1 VLQILQPIVEVLRG
15 GLTFFTAATHD
26 YALAI
31 VLLTLVI
38 KMILHPLTRI
48 QLRSVKAMQ
57 VLAPHMAALKLK
69 YKDEPKVL
77 NQELMALYR
86 AHNVNPMMGCL
97 PLVVQMP
104 ILYALFRLLGQLSS
118 CALPAVSRAAG
129 YNPAIVGFPWMRI
142 DAAPKLTD
150 VLGVIPQHPE
160 AIVLFVF
167 PLLVGVTTW
176 LQSRMTVTDP
186 QQARL
191 FLFMPVMVGY
201 FATLYPLGLS
211 LYWIV
216 STLASMGE
224 VLLVIGRPRAPV
236 MSPPKSQQASK
247 AKMAD
252 ANRGPVPT
260 SRTKRGGKRV

>member
-1 VLQILQPIVEVLRG
+1 VQILQPIVEVLRH
-15 GLTFFTAATHD
+15 GLTFFTGMTHD

-31 VLLTLVI
+31 VLLTLTI
-38 KMILHPLTRI
+38 KVILHPLTRV
-48 QLRSVKAMQ
+48 QLRSVKSMQ
-57 VLAPHMAALKLK
+57 VLAPQMEALKRK
-69 YKDEPKVL
+69 YKEDPKAL

-97 PLVVQMP
+97 PLIVQMP

-118 CALPAVSRAAG
+118 CALPAVSQAAG

-142 DAAPKLTD
+142 DGAPKLTD
-150 VLGVIPQHPE
+150 VLGMIPQHPE

-176 LQSRMTVTDP
+176 LQSRMTMTDP
-186 QQARL
+186 QQARI

-211 LYWIV
+211 IYWIV
-216 STLASMGE
+216 STLAAMGE
-224 VLLVIGRPRAPV
+224 VLLVIGRPRAPQAA
-236 MSPPKSQQASK
+236 PPKSQQASK
-247 AKMAD
+247 AQMANP
-252 ANRGPVPT
+252 NRGPVPT
-260 SRTKRGGKRV
+260 ARNKRGGKRA

>member
-1 VLQILQPIVEVLRG
+1 M
-15 GLTFFTAATHD
+15 THD

-31 VLLTLVI
+31 VLLTLII
-38 KMILHPLTRI
+38 KIILHPLTRV

-57 VLAPHMAALKLK
+57 VLAPQMEALKRK
-69 YKDEPKVL
+69 YKEDPKAL

-97 PLVVQMP
+97 PLIVQMP

-129 YNPAIVGFPWMRI
+129 INPAIVGFPWMRI

-150 VLGVIPQHPE
+150 VLGMIPQHPE

-167 PLLVGVTTW
+167 PLLVGLTTW
-176 LQSRMTVTDP
+176 LQSRMTMTDP
-186 QQARL
+186 QQARI

-211 LYWIV
+211 IYWIM

-224 VLLVIGRPRAPV
+224 VLLVIGRPRARQV
-236 MSPPKSQQASK
+236 APPKSQQASK
-247 AKMAD
+247 ARMANP
-252 ANRGPVPT
+252 NRGPVPT
-260 SRTKRGGKRV
+260 SRNKRGGKRV